1 MKKIVIILLSF
12 LLLFNSFGY
21 VLVYFEVEQSLKEE
35 AFEKMKN
42 NISDEDLYII
52 ALSKQDLL
60 LNNNGC
66 IFLNENEI
74 KFNGKLYDIYRK
86 YDLGDKIILY
96 CLDDEKE
103 NTVEKIFS
111 SYIEDLSTKSSEQPA
126 IRNILKT
133 KISLG
138 ITPQQDSLFS
148 NQIIEFIR
156 FNKINLI
163 TNFKEILTPPPKE
176 SSAV

>member
-21 VLVYFEVEQSLKEE
+21 VLVYFEVKQSLKDD
-35 AFEKMKN
+35 AFEKMKDY
-42 NISDEDLYII
+42 ISEEDLDII
-52 ALSKQDLL
+52 VLSKQDFLH
-60 LNNNGC
+60 NTDRC
-66 IFLNENEI
+66 TFLNDNEI
-74 KFNGKLYDIYRK
+74 QYKGKLYDIYRK
-86 YDLGDKIILY
+86 YEEGENLILY
-96 CLDDEKE
+96 CLNDEKE

-111 SYIEDLSTKSSEQPA
+111 SYIEDLNTKSSEQPA

-138 ITPQQDSLFS
+138 ITPKQDSLFT